1 MSAAFSTETRFSWLK
16 SKTSIVASLI
26 ILVVVCG
33 GLYQIWQQNVGV
45 NSEVRT
51 LRDELAL
58 LETNNVDLSELI
70 DYLNSTAYIE
80 AKARRDLGLKKEGE
94 GAVIIPDVT
103 EMVIRS
109 NQQDS
114 DPNRSNIKKWW
125 DYFFST
131 NDNTSS

>member
-45 NSEVRT
+45 NSEIRT
-51 LRDELAL
+51 LPDELAL
-58 LETNNVDLSELI
+58 LETNNVELSELI

>member
-1 MSAAFSTETRFSWLK
+1 MSAAFSTETRFSWLM

-33 GLYQIWQQNVGV
+33 GLYQIWQQKVGV
-45 NSEVRT
+45 NSEIRT

-58 LETNNVDLSELI
+58 LETNNVELSELI

>member
-45 NSEVRT
+45 NSEIRT

-58 LETNNVDLSELI
+58 LETNNVELSELI